1 MCESAENCGFYIE
14 IYAQTAKKT
23 PGIQYILS
31 TLFFTISHEQ
41 ILLIIITVAATPTK
55 MKTATGR
62 NIQIWY
68 EHKRK
73 ETSQEERI
81 EKEKIKLIPHKEY
94 ITQPNLQCVDNIVF

>member
-1 MCESAENCGFYIE
+1 MCESVENCGFYIE

-41 ILLIIITVAATPTK
+41 ILLIIITVAATSTK

-62 NIQIWY
+62 NI
-68 EHKRK
+68 
-73 ETSQEERI
+73 
-81 EKEKIKLIPHKEY
+81 
-94 ITQPNLQCVDNIVF
+94 